1 MFTMKKICLMMIFF
15 TAILVIFSP
24 YIFKIWLGD
33 SIQVPF
39 ILSIAMSTYVIVS
52 MWQTIHVFLL
62 NGIGKIKL
70 QLYLVVFSSL
80 INIPLAIF
88 LGGKIGLVGIILTS
102 TLLFTFMGIVFSIQ
116 TKKIINNKATKIWN
130 Q

>member
-1 MFTMKKICLMMIFF
+1 
-15 TAILVIFSP
+15 
-24 YIFKIWLGD
+24 
-33 SIQVPF
+33 
-39 ILSIAMSTYVIVS
+39 

-70 QLYLVVFSSL
+70 QLYLVVFSSF

-88 LGGKIGLVGIILTS
+88 LGGKIGLVGIILAS
-102 TLLFTFMGIVFSIQ
+102 TVLFTFMGIVFSIQ
-116 TKKIINNKATKIWN
+116 TKKIINNKASKIWN